1 MLNYLGPTRADTLL
15 SLSDEELKDFLELG
29 FASGGLD
36 AALSGTFDEC
46 ALLIRRHGFTAF
58 LEVLESAE
66 QELLRPPA

>member
-1 MLNYLGPTRADTLL
+1 MLISTPPMGDTLL
-15 SLSDEELKDFLELG
+15 SLTDEDHKALLKLG
-29 FASGGLD
+29 FAFGGLD
-36 AALSGTFDEC
+36 TALADSFDEC